1 MQAGRE
7 CGLIP
12 AMKSIVMYAALAAA
26 AFASAALAQDDEQP
40 SAARLALA
48 RACDARFAA
57 NTNRYAGD
65 PARFVARGVLAD
77 KAARTVTLDAFTTG
91 VGPGDVAE
99 FFLITEN
106 SGHGYESL
114 LTAFAKADDV
124 CKAIEFIGVPR
135 GRGVDYDRYVFW
147 PKGERV
153 IATARIGDAPPVPL
167 ASLMKDRQ
175 TGAPVELTGFI
186 YTGDRRDAAG
196 AFIGDSSGPGSIA
209 SCYNEPIT
217 ALDIPRLALQSEVYE
232 NFVVGPAFPTNADL
246 RVEIVL
252 APEPRPADSPRR
264 VLDVALAFTTNGV
277 AVDGASPAPLAEALA
292 TLQASTQA
300 ARDVYAAATWA
311 AELPVAQIRDACRV
325 LKMLDADGG
334 VRLEPPA
341 PGDPYYKAFVPNESW
356 RNRAQRPTQP
366 CELRFDAQ
374 GKATLVVIEE
384 IWKDGEID
392 PELKVSEVAG
402 IAAEALPT
410 LLAEKK
416 PDLAVLLVFAPGAMR
431 YGDLKPYLSAVL
443 ATHPNLYVFVE

>member
-1 MQAGRE
+1 
-7 CGLIP
+7 
-12 AMKSIVMYAALAAA
+12 MKRIVMNTALAAV

-40 SAARLALA
+40 SAARRALA
-48 RACDARFAA
+48 RACDERHAA
-57 NTNRYAGD
+57 NTNRYTGD

-106 SGHGYESL
+106 SGHGYEAL
-114 LTAFAKADDV
+114 LTTFAKADDV

-153 IATARIGDAPPVPL
+153 LATARIADAAPVPL
-167 ASLMKDRQ
+167 ASLMTDRQ
-175 TGAPVELTGFI
+175 TGGPVEPTGFI
-186 YTGDRRDAAG
+186 YTGDRRDTAG
-196 AFIGDSSGPGSIA
+196 AFIGDSSGPGSVI
-209 SCYNEPIT
+209 SSYNEPIT
-217 ALDIPRLALQSEVYE
+217 VLDIPRLALQHEVYE

-252 APEPRPADSPRR
+252 SPEPRPADAPRR

-277 AVDGASPAPLAEALA
+277 AVGDAAPAPLAEALA

-300 ARDVYAAATWA
+300 ARDVYAAATWSVD
-311 AELPVAQIRDACRV
+311 LPVAQLRDACRV
-325 LKMLDADGG
+325 LKILDAEGG

-341 PGDPYYKAFVPNESW
+341 PGDPYYKAFVPNEAW
-356 RNRAQRPTQP
+356 RDRAQRPTQP
-366 CELRFDAQ
+366 CELRVDAQ

-392 PELKVSEVAG
+392 PELKLSEIVG
-402 IAAEALPT
+402 VEAAALPA

-443 ATHPNLYVFVE
+443 ATHPNLYVFVD